1 SIDFLNLPTG
11 FHATPGT
18 VTVSEPGCLPVHVT
32 LTYSAGPNQFT
43 VRGTFGPGSVQTVT
57 VFVQVTIIGSPGS
70 SSHLTGQRSQA
81 GREPKKSDNSGSAP
95 FFLTTNPPTSL
106 TAPLLLQANS
116 QTNTFANIHV
126 NADGSFAGPVR
137 LRLNNV
143 PSGVTATLVPSVVDL
158 SASTLQ
164 VVQLQFQ
171 TATSQVPFG
180 PTGIQ
185 ITATSGSLTSD
196 TTVFVVSQA
205 GSVVSTRGDR
215 NSSRPPRVLQVR
227 YPGGTPGA
235 YTPVTII
242 GESVSSITS
251 ALSDSLL

>member
-116 QTNTFANIHV
+116 PTNTFANIHV
-126 NADGSFAGPVR
+126 NADGSFARPVK
-137 LRLNNV
+137 LSLNNV
-143 PSGVTATLVPSVVDL
+143 PTGVTATRSEE
-158 SASTLQ
+158 
-164 VVQLQFQ
+164 
-171 TATSQVPFG
+171 
-180 PTGIQ
+180 
-185 ITATSGSLTSD
+185 
-196 TTVFVVSQA
+196 
-205 GSVVSTRGDR
+205 R
-215 NSSRPPRVLQVR
+215 RV
-227 YPGGTPGA
+227 GTECRSELGA
-235 YTPVTII
+235 
-242 GESVSSITS
+242 
-251 ALSDSLL
+251 